1 MDFRRQF
8 DSEWEFHD
16 HICAIGNVQDD
27 GKRCRRCRAS
37 EKNEHSG
44 ILAFASQH
52 TLRSYEDGKLG
63 VIVLDSDLSGQNV
76 ELTAAKTTKKDLD
89 MNELFGG
96 DEKE

>member
-1 MDFRRQF
+1 M
-8 DSEWEFHD
+8 
-16 HICAIGNVQDD
+16 
-27 GKRCRRCRAS
+27 
-37 EKNEHSG
+37 
-44 ILAFASQH
+44 
-52 TLRSYEDGKLG
+52 RSYEDGKLG